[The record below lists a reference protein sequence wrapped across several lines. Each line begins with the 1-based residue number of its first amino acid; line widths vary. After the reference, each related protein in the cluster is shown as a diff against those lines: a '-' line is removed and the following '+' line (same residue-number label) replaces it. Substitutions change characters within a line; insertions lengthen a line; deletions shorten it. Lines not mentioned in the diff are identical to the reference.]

1 MSTKV
6 TGVKATA
13 YKTSHKITLK
23 WTKNTK
29 VTGYKVYRATS
40 LNGTYKL
47 VKTTTSN
54 KTTTATIRSHKK
66 GKTYYYKVLGYKKIA
81 GYHVYT
87 KTGAIRVIKAK

>member
-47 VKTTTSN
+47 VKTTTS
-54 KTTTATIRSHKK
+54 KTATIKNHKK
-66 GKTYYYKVLGYKKIA
+66 GKTYYYKVFGYKKIA
-81 GYHVYT
+81 GKTVYT
-87 KTGAIRVIKAK
+87 KTSAIRVIKAK